1 MPYRLIKTV
10 DGRRGGFLFLAS
22 LSYISIGVANVITI
36 PSPAVDLAF
45 AWVPYRIN
53 GPTLGWL
60 WIIVGL
66 FMAVSGIISAG
77 HSKLEAFGYV
87 SSLIPPFIWA
97 FIFCGSYLFGNPYGL
112 RGGVVYLFLSIAM
125 FYIAGWPNNT
135 TLRKE
140 STDAPT
146 A

>member
-1 MPYRLIKTV
+1 MPYRLIKTM

-22 LSYISIGVANVITI
+22 LSYVAIGLANVITK
-36 PSPAVDLAF
+36 PSHAVDLAF
-45 AWVPYRIN
+45 AWIRIS
-53 GPTLGWL
+53 GPVLGWL

-66 FMAVSGIISAG
+66 FMAVTSLISAG

-87 SSLIPPFIWA
+87 SSLVPPFIWA

-112 RGGVVYLFLSIAM
+112 RGGVVYLFLSIVM
-125 FYIAGWPNNT
+125 FYIAGWPNNII
-135 TLRKE
+135 LRKE
-140 STDAPT
+140 STDAST

>member
-1 MPYRLIKTV
+1 MPYRLIKTM

-22 LSYISIGVANVITI
+22 LSYVSIGLANVITR

-45 AWVPYRIN
+45 AWIRIS
-53 GPTLGWL
+53 GPVLGWL

-66 FMAVSGIISAG
+66 FMAVTSLISAG

-97 FIFCGSYLFGNPYGL
+97 FIFCGSSLFGNPYGL
-112 RGGVVYLFLSIAM
+112 RGGVVYLFLSIVM
-125 FYIAGWPNNT
+125 FYIAGWPNNI